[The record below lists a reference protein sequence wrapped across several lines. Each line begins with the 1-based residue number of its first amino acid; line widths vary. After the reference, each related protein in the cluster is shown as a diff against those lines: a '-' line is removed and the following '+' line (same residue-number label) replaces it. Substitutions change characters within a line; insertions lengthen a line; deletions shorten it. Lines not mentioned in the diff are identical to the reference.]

1 MDSKKALKNIKNIAS
16 IVFII
21 ILVFQVFAF
30 GYITK
35 TNSYIDTTIQIL
47 SELENDFSQTFVN
60 DTIRQN
66 QRLDLNSIRQSWIQY
81 VNIHNSE
88 ILKKDDNNNYIFQ
101 NASGTRITFNP
112 DTMDKIKN
120 KENLYDIIDKQT
132 NDILLTNCR
141 PIWNKKT
148 ISKILNIIG
157 YSNETFG
164 EKDDLIIYDLYNGEV
179 LMDNNSDNTLCK
191 EILDENGKRN
201 LTLYYMNPHN
211 KNPEQYKDL
220 TKQLLNRFDTQN
232 LTKLTSLFNESTL
245 KATDD
250 YNNFKLYPFG
260 EYNRDFIEKIVL
272 PYENVD
278 MEGLDMLLGVTISA
292 NEKELYSAYIDSFYK
307 YEKILTELKYN
318 KKIIQIIPTLCMALS
333 LLIIVVSLCCIRLS
347 AYYSRKN

>member
-35 TNSYIDTTIQIL
+35 TNSYIDTTIQTL
-47 SELENDFSQTFVN
+47 SELENDFSETFIN

-66 QRLDLNSIRQSWIQY
+66 QRLALNSIRQSWIQY
-81 VNIHNSE
+81 INIHNSE
-88 ILKKDDNNNYIFQ
+88 ILEKDDNDNYIFQ
-101 NASGTRITFNP
+101 NASGARITFNP

-148 ISKILNIIG
+148 VSEILNIIG
-157 YSNETFG
+157 YSNKTFG
-164 EKDDLIIYDLYNGEV
+164 ERSNLIVYDLYNGEV

-201 LTLYYMNPHN
+201 LTLYYMNPYN
-211 KNPEQYKDL
+211 KNPEQYKVL
-220 TKQLLNRFDTQN
+220 TKQLLSRFDSQS

-260 EYNRDFIEKIVL
+260 EYDRDFIEKIVL
-272 PYENVD
+272 PYESVGI
-278 MEGLDMLLGVTISA
+278 EGLDMQLGVIITA
-292 NEKELYSAYIDSFYK
+292 NEKELYSVYIDSFNK
-307 YEKILTELKYN
+307 YENTLTELKYN
-318 KKIIQIIPTLCMALS
+318 KKVIQITPTLCMALS

-347 AYYSRKN
+347 AYYSRKK